1 LSKIWFVSSNEHKY
15 GEARRILARM
25 GMGISHH
32 RASLPE
38 VQSHSLEEIALAK
51 AASARSLV
59 GGAVLVEDDGLFID
73 SLKGFPGPY
82 SSYVFDT
89 IGNAGILSL
98 VRGDR
103 TASFRSVVAY
113 ADDSRTA
120 AFKGEVRGRI
130 ADAIRGSG
138 WGYDP
143 VFIPDGAGGT
153 FAQIDKDQLSHRGEA
168 LAAFARWYGDGR
180 PPLDASPA

>member
-1 LSKIWFVSSNEHKY
+1 MSKIWFVSSNEHKF
-15 GEARRILARM
+15 GEARRILGRM
-25 GMGISHH
+25 GMEISHH

-89 IGNAGILSL
+89 IGNAGILAL

-103 TASFRSVVAY
+103 AASFRSVGGVC
-113 ADDSRTA
+113 
-120 AFKGEVRGRI
+120 GRL
-130 ADAIRGSG
+130 
-138 WGYDP
+138 P
-143 VFIPDGAGGT
+143 
-153 FAQIDKDQLSHRGEA
+153 HRG
-168 LAAFARWYGDGR
+168 LRGGGPGPHSRRRTGLGMGVRPRLHTRRRRGDVCPDRQGPTL
-180 PPLDASPA
+180 PPRGGLGGLC

>member
-1 LSKIWFVSSNEHKY
+1 MSKIWFVSSNEHKY

-82 SSYVFDT
+82 SSY
-89 IGNAGILSL
+89 G
-98 VRGDR
+98 VRYHR
-103 TASFRSVVAY
+103 QRRHTVA
-113 ADDSRTA
+113 
-120 AFKGEVRGRI
+120 
-130 ADAIRGSG
+130 
-138 WGYDP
+138 
-143 VFIPDGAGGT
+143 GAGGPDRLLPLGGG
-153 FAQIDKDQLSHRGEA
+153 ICGRLPHRG
-168 LAAFARWYGDGR
+168 LQGGGPGPHSRRHTGLGMGVR
-180 PPLDASPA
+180 PRLHT